1 MARIGAA
8 LALTATGV
16 GMLLI
21 DAASPGYQVD
31 TALFAIIASAICVL
45 LGIEG
50 IELMRKGRS

>member
-8 LALTATGV
+8 LALTFTGA

-31 TALFAIIASAICVL
+31 AAVFTIIASAICVL

-50 IELMRKGRS
+50 IDLLRRGKP